1 MRKVLRRAAAAVIF
15 VSVGFAAAAN
25 TIGERNERSE
35 RGELAARCLDA
46 ARMAE
51 AVYGLP
57 EGLLVAVAIVE
68 SALHPY
74 ALGTERASRFP
85 GDAGEAK
92 REAETLARGARSL
105 SAGCFQVNLRAHG
118 REAREWVFD
127 AHASAL
133 FAAALLADARR
144 RAGSFAAAL
153 ALYNGAAPGSV
164 TGLAYACRVR
174 AALAEVAPA
183 SLSALP
189 VRCPAGPGRAVAA
202 KARTLLE
209 LAGWSRADLAE
220 APAR

>member
-1 MRKVLRRAAAAVIF
+1 MSRVLRSAAVAVMF

-25 TIGERNERSE
+25 TIGERNERSA

-85 GDAGEAK
+85 GDAGEAQ

-105 SAGCFQVNLRAHG
+105 SAGCFQVNLKAHG
-118 REAREWVFD
+118 REARAWVFD

-153 ALYNGAAPGSV
+153 ALYNGAAPGSA

-189 VRCPAGPGRAVAA
+189 LRCAPGPMRVVTA

-209 LAGWSRADLAE
+209 IAGWSRTDLAE

>member
-1 MRKVLRRAAAAVIF
+1 MSKVGRVSAAAFVF
-15 VSVGFAAAAN
+15 VSIAFGAAAN
-25 TIGERNERSE
+25 TIGERNER
-35 RGELAARCLDA
+35 GELAARCLEA

-85 GDAGEAK
+85 ADARAAK
-92 REAETLARGARSL
+92 REAETLRRGARSL
-105 SAGCFQVNLRAHG
+105 SAGCFQVNLGAHG
-118 REAREWVFD
+118 REAQAWAFD

-133 FAAALLADARR
+133 FAAALLADARAR
-144 RAGSFAAAL
+144 GGSHAAAL
-153 ALYNGAAPGSV
+153 ALYHGSVPGSV
-164 TGLAYACRVR
+164 AAIGYACRVR

-189 VRCPAGPGRAVAA
+189 VRCPAGPARAVAA
-202 KARTLLE
+202 KARDLLE